1 MDALVLEGV
10 SHAYGSLRAVDAVDL
25 RVAAGELVCLLGPSG
40 CGKTTVLRIAAG
52 LEEPQR
58 GRVMVDGREVSR
70 PGASLP
76 PEARGV
82 GMVFQDYALFP
93 HLNVVDNVAFG
104 LGGSRPAARR
114 AAALEMLERVG
125 MAGQAERYPHVLSGG
140 EQQRV
145 ALARALAPKPGLL
158 LLDEPFSGLDIR
170 LRDRVRDETLRL
182 LEAEEISTLLVTH
195 DPEEA
200 MYMADRIA
208 VMRAGRVL
216 QQGSPAEVYRAP
228 GDAFIA
234 TFLSDV
240 NSFHGTVEG
249 DVVVSPLG
257 SIAAGGIGDGERVD
271 VLIRPEAVRI
281 TDGGA
286 HEAVAATVVGVHP
299 LGHSTIV
306 ELRLDDG
313 GRKLRARVPG
323 PNAPAPGARVAVV
336 LDLSQTFV
344 FPCAIPTSMK

>member
-1 MDALVLEGV
+1 MDALALEGV
-10 SHAYGSLRAVDAVDL
+10 SHAYGDVTAVKSVDL
-25 RVAAGELVCLLGPSG
+25 RVAAGEIVCLLGPSG

-240 NSFHGTVEG
+240 NAIHGIVEG
-249 DVVVSPLG
+249 GAVASPLG
-257 SIAAGGIGDGERVD
+257 RVAAEGVADGARVD
-271 VLIRPEAVRI
+271 VLIRPEALRL
-281 TDGGA
+281 TDGA
-286 HEAVAATVVGVHP
+286 DERVARATVVAVHP

-306 ELRLDDG
+306 ELRLGGDG
-313 GRKLRARVPG
+313 RLLRARVPG
-323 PNAPAPGARVAVV
+323 LAAPKPGARVNVV
-336 LDLSQTFV
+336 LDLGQTFV
-344 FPCAIPTSMK
+344 FPCDDPK